1 MIYKE
6 SGMGPQ
12 KKAYVLE
19 FLNRKGFTVD
29 LDTLDNIIEN
39 AVLELNAEK

>member
-12 KKAYVLE
+12 KKAYVIEYLHK
-19 FLNRKGFTVD
+19 LGFTID
-29 LDTLDNIIEN
+29 PNILNNLIESEVFGIN
-39 AVLELNAEK
+39 ADK